1 MAQLPYG
8 ATTKLLTRHEF
19 RHLRVV
25 HMLVLIAVI
34 GPLLSFFGMSLL
46 ALPSWTK
53 IWRAKRRRLI
63 CQLGAAL
70 LSTGSVSA
78 QAVLGGNDA
87 SALLAFLGTAAGFGF
102 GAVSLSLP
110 TWLAI
115 PLRGE
120 HRPIWQSLGDTAVL
134 CCAAML
140 PPWPKSCP

>member
-1 MAQLPYG
+1 M
-8 ATTKLLTRHEF
+8 LLI
-19 RHLRVV
+19 
-25 HMLVLIAVI
+25 IAVT
-34 GPLLSFFGMSLL
+34 GPLLGFFGMSLL
-46 ALPSWTK
+46 SLPSWMK
-53 IWRAKRRRLI
+53 RWRAKRRRLLF
-63 CQLGAAL
+63 QLGSAL

-78 QAVLGGNDA
+78 WAVLGDNDA